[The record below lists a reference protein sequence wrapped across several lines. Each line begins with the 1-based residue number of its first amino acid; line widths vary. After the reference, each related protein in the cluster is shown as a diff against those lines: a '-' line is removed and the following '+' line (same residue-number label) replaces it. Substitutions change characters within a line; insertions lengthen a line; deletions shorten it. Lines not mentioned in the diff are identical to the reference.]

1 MSGCSEG
8 RRQRGA
14 GPPGELQLS
23 RPSSVSIHSHH
34 PRGAS
39 SVSTH
44 SHHPRG
50 VGDTR
55 VPNLDN
61 VWKN

>member
-14 GPPGELQLS
+14 GPPGGLQLS
-23 RPSSVSIHSHH
+23 HPSSVSI
-34 PRGAS
+34 
-39 SVSTH
+39 H

-55 VPNLDN
+55 VPDLDN